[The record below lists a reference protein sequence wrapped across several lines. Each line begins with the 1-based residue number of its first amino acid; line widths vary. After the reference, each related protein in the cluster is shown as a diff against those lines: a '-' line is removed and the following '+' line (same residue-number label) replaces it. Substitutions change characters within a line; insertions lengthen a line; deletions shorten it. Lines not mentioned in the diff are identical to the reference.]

1 MTLQGAGRFA
11 RAGTGALLALGLFA
25 FAAQGLAQDMKCTT
39 LGAETKCS
47 EAPPPQAAPT
57 PNVPTD
63 AKPPVTNLG
72 RSGPTQYDRE
82 NLRIFG
88 ADNQIRLL
96 GNAEQ
101 KAGQQGAPLNSGRN
115 CGTFNTTVFCD

>member
-1 MTLQGAGRFA
+1 MSEHRVGRFA
-11 RAGTGALLALGLFA
+11 KAGTGALLTLSLLAL
-25 FAAQGLAQDMKCTT
+25 AAAAPAQDMKCTT
-39 LGAETKCS
+39 VGAETKCT
-47 EAPPPQAAPT
+47 EAPPQAAPT

-72 RSGPTQYDRE
+72 RSGPTQYERE

-115 CGTFNTTVFCD
+115 CGTFNTSVICD